1 MKNLIRKIMAQFHT
15 SKLFIPLV
23 QYIPP
28 IDMEN
33 QPDVWLASVVSV
45 WARHW
50 ERWSGPETRLT
61 IGRQYSWAIM
71 SATRVMHE
79 ILLGQKEEHL
89 MHYRKI
95 KSQSHRPSLCLN
107 RPKKV
112 SKRAKSKLKKYFFS
126 HNKTCNIIHFLLWL
140 GEYFAP
146 WISLLE
152 QGPSML
158 PPKVYRTII
167 SLLKNSLLFPKLDSK
182 AYLRA

>member
-1 MKNLIRKIMAQFHT
+1 M
-15 SKLFIPLV
+15 
-23 QYIPP
+23 
-28 IDMEN
+28 
-33 QPDVWLASVVSV
+33 WLASVISV

-50 ERWSGPETRLT
+50 ERWSGPDSRLT
-61 IGRQYSWAIM
+61 IRQAILL
-71 SATRVMHE
+71 SHNECDYRVMHE